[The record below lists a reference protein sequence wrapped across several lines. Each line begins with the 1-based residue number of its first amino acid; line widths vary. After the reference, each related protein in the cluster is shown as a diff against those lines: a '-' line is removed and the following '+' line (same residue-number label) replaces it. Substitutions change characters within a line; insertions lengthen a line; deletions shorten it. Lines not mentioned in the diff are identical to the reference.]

1 MNPQMPNMLTA
12 EQYEQLPPEI
22 KANLIITDLLTCIDA
37 MIDMRMALNKI
48 IEEHPE
54 IFGME
59 GQFTTGDTHVHDEN
73 CNHEEE

>member
-54 IFGME
+54 IFGLE
-59 GQFTTGDTHVHDEN
+59 GQVTTGDTHVHDEN

>member
-12 EQYEQLPPEI
+12 EQYEQLPPEV

-48 IEEHPE
+48 IDEHPE
-54 IFGME
+54 LFGLE
-59 GQFTTGDTHVHDEN
+59 AQPHVHDEN